1 MEVHV
6 INFPVDNFSLNLIN
20 ISLFDFTNELEDN
33 ESEKKRFKKMQ
44 ELKSINYHTDTILF
58 IK

>member
-20 ISLFDFTNELEDN
+20 ISLSDFTNELEDN
-33 ESEKKRFKKMQ
+33 ESEKKR
-44 ELKSINYHTDTILF
+44 
-58 IK
+58 